1 MLAACIT
8 DVLGYVI
15 RPEGMYFLP
24 FILTEVGCLE
34 ELLQEGPDGKLVLP
48 VSSSPEIHDDE
59 AASWQ
64 SARARNKEPFLWETY
79 FRGSDKRKFAR
90 SFWND

>member
-1 MLAACIT
+1 MKKRFYNAVYSKAKQQNQNRKKKQT
-8 DVLGYVI
+8 N
-15 RPEGMYFLP
+15 
-24 FILTEVGCLE
+24 
-34 ELLQEGPDGKLVLP
+34 
-48 VSSSPEIHDDE
+48 
-59 AASWQ
+59 Q

>member
-1 MLAACIT
+1 MQCTRKPNNNGQQVRKKRIKKQVNQNRKKKQT
-8 DVLGYVI
+8 N
-15 RPEGMYFLP
+15 
-24 FILTEVGCLE
+24 
-34 ELLQEGPDGKLVLP
+34 
-48 VSSSPEIHDDE
+48 
-59 AASWQ
+59 Q